1 MPFFRET
8 VAKDVEG
15 VSRASKAQ
23 AKKIKFWAVGGPKK
37 KHLNEL
43 HPKLTFAKKDFPL
56 ALIGRENRFRGD
68 SPPLN
73 RDFSN
78 RVEGGK

>member
-43 HPKLTFAKKDFPL
+43 HPKLTFAKKDFPPRRNRE
-56 ALIGRENRFRGD
+56 GENRFRGGF
-68 SPPLN
+68 PP
-73 RDFSN
+73 
-78 RVEGGK
+78 